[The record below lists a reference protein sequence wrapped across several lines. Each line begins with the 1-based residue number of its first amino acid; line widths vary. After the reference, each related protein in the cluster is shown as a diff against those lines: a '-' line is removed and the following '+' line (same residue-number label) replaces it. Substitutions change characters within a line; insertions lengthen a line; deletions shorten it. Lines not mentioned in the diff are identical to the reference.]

1 MRSPLVARYARRYA
15 ESGLA
20 LVHVPNGE
28 KGPRH
33 RGWND
38 PANAITDPVDAERF
52 WTRKPWYGIA
62 ALLEPSKI
70 VALDVDDEQ
79 RAEQILAHF
88 DIDLE
93 ALRATTPTVA
103 GRHYRMIFRAPVEPL
118 RHRSIA
124 WPKQNSMGASSVIL
138 ELRAGMVAD
147 TLPPS
152 KHPTAGEYRWTVP
165 PRDGFPPLPAGLL
178 ELWRDWETTQH
189 AALALCPWY
198 SPPKPRPA
206 KAHRAVAPGES
217 VIQQFNAAHEPS
229 AILETHGYTRRGR
242 RFASPETGHAAGI
255 TLLDDG
261 RAYCHH
267 QGDPLATGRA
277 LDSFDLFRILDHN
290 GDWREA
296 VKAAAAALGMGQSRA
311 A

>member
-1 MRSPLVARYARRYA
+1 MIELKNVERSYKTGHTETWVLRRIGLTIHQG
-15 ESGLA
+15 EFITVMGPSGAGKSSLLNVLA
-20 LVHVPNGE
+20 LLDDSWLGEYWFGDAAVHALNRKQRADLARQRIGMVFQSY
-28 KGPRH
+28 H
-33 RGWND
+33 LLD
-38 PANAITDPVDAERF
+38 DLTVAENIDLPLSY
-52 WTRKPWYGIA
+52 KN
-62 ALLEPSKI
+62 LPSK
-70 VALDVDDEQ
+70 E
-79 RAEQILAHF
+79 
-88 DIDLE
+88 
-93 ALRATTPTVA
+93 
-103 GRHYRMIFRAPVEPL
+103 
-118 RHRSIA
+118 
-124 WPKQNSMGASSVIL
+124 
-138 ELRAGMVAD
+138 RAGMVAD

-165 PRDGFPPLPAGLL
+165 PRNGFPPLPAGLL
-178 ELWRDWETTQH
+178 ALWRDWETTQH
-189 AALALCPWY
+189 MALALCPWY

-217 VIQQFNAAHEPS
+217 VIQQFNAVHDPA
-229 AILETHGYTRRGR
+229 AILETHGYGRRGR

>member
-1 MRSPLVARYARRYA
+1 MRSPLIARYARRYA
-15 ESGLA
+15 EAGLA

-38 PANAITDPVDAERF
+38 PANAIADPLDAERF
-52 WTRKPWYGIA
+52 WSRNPWYGIA
-62 ALLEPSKI
+62 ALLEPSRI
-70 VALDVDDEQ
+70 VSLDIDDEPT
-79 RAEQILAHF
+79 ADKVLAHLGV
-88 DIDLE
+88 DLE

-103 GRHYRMIFRAPVEPL
+103 GRHYRMIFRAPAEPL
-118 RHRSIA
+118 RHRSVA
-124 WPKQNSMGASSVIL
+124 WPKRDNPLASGVIL

-165 PRDGFPPLPAGLL
+165 PRNGFPALPGRLL
-178 ELWRDWETTQH
+178 ELWRDWDATQR

-198 SPPKPRPA
+198 TAPKPQP
-206 KAHRAVAPGES
+206 KAHRPIAPRDS
-217 VIQQFNAAHEPS
+217 VIQQFNTAHDPAAL
-229 AILETHGYTRRGR
+229 LEAHGYRRQGR
-242 RFASPETGHAAGI
+242 RFASPETGHAAGV

-277 LDSFDLFRILDHN
+277 LDSFDLFRILDHG
-290 GDWREA
+290 GDWRAA
-296 VKAAAAALGMGQSRA
+296 VKAAAAALGLNQSRA